1 MTRTARLLSLVF
13 AAALLTPFA
22 YATLMQAAQITA

>member
-1 MTRTARLLSLVF
+1 MTSTARLLSLVL
-13 AAALLTPFA
+13 AAALFAPVA